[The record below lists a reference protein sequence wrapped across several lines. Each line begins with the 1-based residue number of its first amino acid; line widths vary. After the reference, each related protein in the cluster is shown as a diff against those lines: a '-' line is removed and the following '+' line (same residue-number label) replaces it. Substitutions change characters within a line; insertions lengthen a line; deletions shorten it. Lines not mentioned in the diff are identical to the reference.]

1 MLFGS
6 LVVIIASSAN
16 GFEEIRQAADLR
28 CEEEVLKARAFS
40 ILHEDFEGR
49 DGAIFNV
56 ARYIE

>member
-1 MLFGS
+1 MFFGR

-16 GFEEIRQAADLR
+16 GGEEIGQAADFGL
-28 CEEEVLKARAFS
+28 EEEVLKARAFS

-56 ARYIE
+56 AR